1 NPATTKKWCRSGS
14 GSKLKAAQKRGYLT
28 CRPLFKNAPAAF
40 LRARFLGAMRILSAD
55 QRSDSLTSMEIAPR
69 KKCLRTSGLKAI
81 MTSLPAAASHSDF
94 RRRSHPDCRATI
106 GVFARSERDEACS
119 RAVSGTRPRRAGEGQ
134 ERGQAPRQVLPW
146 KHRGTSAFA
155 GFN

>member
-94 RRRSHPDCRATI
+94 RRRSHPDCRATGTGRI
-106 GVFARSERDEACS
+106 FLRGDYLADLP
-119 RAVSGTRPRRAGEGQ
+119 RAVGE
-134 ERGQAPRQVLPW
+134 RIRVVLD
-146 KHRGTSAFA
+146 
-155 GFN
+155 